1 MPGRV
6 LDDLS
11 ALRAAIT
18 DRIAGVRDGAI
29 GLREALHPAADESV
43 AALASRFVY
52 VVKIVEAVPGVG
64 KVRARRALEAVG
76 LGERD
81 RVGDLTAGV
90 RDELLRELA

>member
-18 DRIAGVRDGAI
+18 GRIAGVRVGAI
-29 GLREALHPAADESV
+29 GLREALQPAADESV
-43 AALASRFVY
+43 DGLASRFVY

-81 RVGDLTAGV
+81 RVGDLTVDV
-90 RDELLRELA
+90 RAALLRELA

>member
-11 ALRAAIT
+11 ALRAAIAG
-18 DRIAGVRDGAI
+18 RIAGVRDGAV
-29 GLREALHPAADESV
+29 GLVEALQPAADGSV
-43 AALASRFVY
+43 AAVASRFVY

-64 KVRARRALEAVG
+64 KVRARRALQAVG

-81 RVGDLTAGV
+81 RVGDLTADV
-90 RDELLRELA
+90 RDGLLRELA

>member
-1 MPGRV
+1 VPGRV

-11 ALRAAIT
+11 ALRTAIT
-18 DRIAGVRDGAI
+18 DRIEGVRDGAI
-29 GLREALHPAADESV
+29 GLSEALHPAADESV

-64 KVRARRALEAVG
+64 KVRARRALETVG

-81 RVGDLTAGV
+81 RVGDLTADD
-90 RDELLRELA
+90 RAALLRELA

>member
-29 GLREALHPAADESV
+29 GLPEALHPAADESV

-81 RVGDLTAGV
+81 RVGDLATEV